1 MQFIGIA
8 GQDDAAAIADFVE
21 DFGLGGFEHI
31 ADTRSEIWE
40 AFGVSAQP
48 AYVFI
53 NDDGTIAR
61 QIGAMEDEV
70 FQDALQQLTA
80 DNG

>member
-8 GQDDAAAIADFVE
+8 GQDSDEAIAQFVDDF
-21 DFGLGGFEHI
+21 DLDGFEHI
-31 ADTRSEIWE
+31 ADGRGEIWN

-61 QIGAMEDEV
+61 QVGALDNEQ
-70 FQDALQQLTA
+70 FIDALTQLTTP
-80 DNG
+80 N

>member
-8 GQDDAAAIADFVE
+8 GQDSTESIRAFVD
-21 DFGLGGFEHI
+21 DFGLDGFEHI
-31 ADTRSEIWE
+31 ADERSEIWN
-40 AFGVSAQP
+40 AFGISAQP

-61 QIGAMEDEV
+61 QVGAMSDEG
-70 FQDALQQLTA
+70 FAQALVELTT
-80 DNG
+80 DR